1 MRTETERELR
11 LRSEE
16 LRKQLLDAVAL
27 LDVFVT
33 ELKAETEIP
42 MQGSGGEFRE
52 S

>member
-1 MRTETERELR
+1 MRTDTERELR

-27 LDVFVT
+27 LDVFVS
-33 ELKAETEIP
+33 ELKAETVIP
-42 MQGSGGEFRE
+42 RQGLDGELRE